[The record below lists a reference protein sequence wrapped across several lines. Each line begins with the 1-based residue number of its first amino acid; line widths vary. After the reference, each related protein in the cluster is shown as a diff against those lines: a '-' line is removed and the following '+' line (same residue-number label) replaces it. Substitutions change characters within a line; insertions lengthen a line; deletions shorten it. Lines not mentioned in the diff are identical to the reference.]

1 MIYTAT
7 RFTTLLLAIALL
19 FVANPAFAELEVPPE
34 HCLFAPSDEFVCP
47 QVVLLIPGL
56 ATSHNRRTILKDEVG
71 GTWAF
76 TPSVDWYNP
85 LIERLESEGY
95 IRDQNLF
102 VVHYDWRQSNA
113 QSAAEYL
120 IPAINNAKQITGAL
134 KVDIIAHSMGGLVA
148 RSYIQGELYQDD
160 VDQFIMLGT
169 PNAGAAD
176 AYTVWESGNFPGRW
190 GIGAR
195 AWIGRIER
203 ALRRTRNTDLP
214 RPLSTR
220 AFFPSLRELLPIDD
234 FVTRDGSPVTISQL
248 TEQNLFLQ
256 QLRATGDS
264 LFGNLN
270 GLVTI
275 AGTGSPTLQNVA
287 LNSTRTAQDV
297 TLDRWRDGHAN
308 PDPPLPD
315 VTVGDQTVLESS
327 AFEDAATHISLPN
340 VTHEQLPGEGQNEV
354 VAELFRYRGSIP
366 QGPLVPSHLATAMMG
381 VDVLSPVMPTIHG
394 PNGEILS
401 ATQNTF
407 SHASFDYDPTETDGI
422 KMLTILDPPPGEYT
436 VALAGT
442 GTGDY
447 TVVSSYADADDE
459 IFSEVTGQAT
469 PQLQKNLNFSV
480 TENSF
485 TPPADIV
492 PIDLQ
497 DGLNQLPAVLSRLRL
512 EKHLTTKAH
521 SKLWGTAMRMKSY
534 GERYHFFLE
543 KDDTKNAQ
551 KFYKKL
557 QADFATFSLELDRQI
572 ARGEIDAVGA
582 VELDTLRDQLAATGL

>member
-1 MIYTAT
+1 MVIKSIVVSLVVVFLGAVN
-7 RFTTLLLAIALL
+7 I
-19 FVANPAFAELEVPPE
+19 AFANLEVPPE
-34 HCLFAPSDEFVCP
+34 HCFFAPSDEFVCP
-47 QVVLLIPGL
+47 QVVLLIPGI
-56 ATSHNRRTILKDEVG
+56 AASHNRQVILKDQAG
-71 GTWAF
+71 GTWGF

-102 VVHYDWRQSNA
+102 VVHYDWRQPNA

-120 IPAINNAKQITGAL
+120 IPAINNARQITGAL

-176 AYTVWESGNFPGRW
+176 AYTVWENGDFPQRW
-190 GIGAR
+190 GVGDKL
-195 AWIGRIER
+195 WILRIER
-203 ALRRTRNTDLP
+203 ALRKTRNSNLV
-214 RPLSTR
+214 RPLSFRT
-220 AFFPSLRELLPIDD
+220 FFPSLKDLLPIDD

-270 GLVTI
+270 GLVII

-287 LNSTRTAQDV
+287 LSTTRTAQDV

-315 VTVGDQTVLESS
+315 ATVGDQTVLVSS
-327 AFEDAATHISLPN
+327 AFDDAATHISLPG
-340 VTHEQLPGEGQNEV
+340 VTHEQLPGEGQNDV
-354 VAELFRYRGSIP
+354 VAELFRYRDSIP
-366 QGPLVPSHLATAMMG
+366 QGPLVPSHLATAMVG

-407 SHASFDYDPTETDGI
+407 PHASFDYDPAEADGI
-422 KMLTILDPPPGEYT
+422 KMLTILDPPPGQYT
-436 VALAGT
+436 VELAGT
-442 GTGDY
+442 GAGDY

-485 TPPADIV
+485 TPPADV
-492 PIDLQ
+492 EPIDLQ
-497 DGLNQLPAVLSRLRL
+497 DGLNQLPAMLSRLRL

-543 KDDTKNAQ
+543 KDDAKNAQ

-557 QADFATFSLELDRQI
+557 QADFATFSTVLERQI
-572 ARGEIDAVGA
+572 SRGEIDAVGA
-582 VELDTLRDQLAATGL
+582 AELDTLRDQLAATGL